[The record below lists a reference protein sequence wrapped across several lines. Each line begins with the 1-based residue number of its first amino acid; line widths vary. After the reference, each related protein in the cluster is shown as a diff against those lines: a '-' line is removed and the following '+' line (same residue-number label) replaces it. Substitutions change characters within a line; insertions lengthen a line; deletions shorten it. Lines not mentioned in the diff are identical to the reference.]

1 MPSLSLASTI
11 MINVLLVCSRN
22 PVVRA
27 FQQQGRTFAVSTR
40 QRSSLIGTTSTAFGG
55 LDRTAN
61 FSPQG
66 TCRFLASESTEGKDD
81 EKEKKRKY
89 QPRKK
94 GKFTINPNI
103 GAEHADNLAAAFD
116 ELARKDGFDSSL
128 AKFSDDGTFGDDF
141 DDDDF
146 MFDADEEDEED
157 DEDDVDL
164 EGILDAKNFDLSDFE
179 EGAAEKPDQKR
190 VRPKFDDIDFDGDD
204 DDDDDDEDDFLD
216 FGGGDG
222 DMDARIAAAQNDMA
236 SGRVTVPEDLD
247 RFSDDVSE
255 VDLKKLGF
263 KKELNPF
270 GNDETPR
277 KAQFKLISNAKTCT
291 ACGSDFQSRDETKPG
306 YLPSEKFE
314 IQQKLVKIEEMQALK
329 VKAETLEWTP
339 EDEIEF
345 LIQTSG
351 GGGATEDPNGAADL
365 DIDSIAAQMG
375 LDLVKLA
382 EKKVICKRCHGLQNS
397 GKIDDALRPGWTE
410 EPTISQDKFR
420 NLLKPISEK
429 PAVIIALVDLFD
441 FSGSVLRELDG
452 IAGDNPVILAANKAD
467 LLPAQMG
474 KQRAENWV
482 RRELEYLGVKSIANI
497 GGAVRLVSCKNG
509 DGIPEL
515 LSKARSIAE
524 EMDCDVYV
532 VGAANAGKSTLINYI
547 LGRDKPKEV
556 GKEVKK
562 LRAGNRNSLKGEVT
576 TSPLPGTTLKFIKVD
591 LGDGKSLYDTPGLL
605 VPGTF
610 TQLLTTEELKIVCPK
625 K

>member
-1 MPSLSLASTI
+1 

-27 FQQQGRTFAVSTR
+27 FQQQGRTFALSTR
-40 QRSSLIGTTSTAFGG
+40 QRSSLIGTTSPNFGG
-55 LDRTAN
+55 VHRASKLH
-61 FSPQG
+61 PQG
-66 TCRFLASESTEGKDD
+66 TCRFLGSESTEGKDD

-103 GAEHADNLAAAFD
+103 GPEHADFLAAAFD
-116 ELARKDGFDSSL
+116 DLARKDGFDSTL
-128 AKFSDDGTFGDDF
+128 AKFTDDDTFDDDF
-141 DDDDF
+141 DGDDF
-146 MFDADEEDEED
+146 MFDADEED

-164 EGILDAKNFDLSDFE
+164 EGILDSKNFDLSDFE
-179 EGAAEKPDQKR
+179 EGAVEKPKL
-190 VRPKFDDIDFDGDD
+190 VSPKFDDIDFDGDD
-204 DDDDDDEDDFLD
+204 DDHDEDEDDFLD
-216 FGGGDG
+216 FGGGDD
-222 DMDARIAAAQNDMA
+222 DMEARIAAAKKDMA
-236 SGRVTVPEDLD
+236 SGRVTVPKGLD
-247 RFSDDVSE
+247 QFSNDASE

-314 IQQKLVKIEEMQALK
+314 IQQKLVKLEEMQALK

-345 LIQTSG
+345 LIQSSG
-351 GGGATEDPNGAADL
+351 GGDVEDPNAAADI
-365 DIDSIAAQMG
+365 DINSIAEQMG

-382 EKKVICKRCHGLQNS
+382 EKKVICRRCHGLQNF
-397 GKIDDALRPGWTE
+397 GKVDDALRPGWTE
-410 EPTISQDKFR
+410 EPTISQEKFR

-467 LLPAQMG
+467 LLPSQMG

-497 GGAVRLVSCKNG
+497 GGAVRLVSCRTG
-509 DGIPEL
+509 DGVPEL

-547 LGRDKPKEV
+547 LGRDKEKEV

-576 TSPLPGTTLKFIKVD
+576 TSPLPGTTLKFIKID